1 MQENM
6 DLMKSF
12 HTAAALLPE
21 RLWRAAYSL
30 SEEQRA
36 QCEELRVRLD
46 RPLAATVAGKT
57 VRLGKEPVLP
67 VKAELDELLARATA
81 RVQPPSDKG
90 RRLKIFYMT
99 QAGIQPPTFVCF
111 CNDSR
116 LFHFSYVRYLENQI
130 RQAYPLEGTPV
141 KMVIRQRGEEL

>member
-1 MQENM
+1 MP
-6 DLMKSF
+6 

-67 VKAELDELLARATA
+67 VKAELDELLARATESS
-81 RVQPPSDKG
+81 VH
-90 RRLKIFYMT
+90 T
-99 QAGIQPPTFVCF
+99 
-111 CNDSR
+111 
-116 LFHFSYVRYLENQI
+116 YLEQL
-130 RQAYPLEGTPV
+130 RQGFLTTKYGHRIGLCAQAP
-141 KMVIRQRGEEL
+141 